1 MWKAALAG
9 VVALATVG
17 SLSISNDGV
26 GIAKATAQNI
36 IITEGHI
43 ARLKNVLKLTSAQE
57 HHWRPVEASLRAL
70 MHSHGQQE
78 ASADAHLVQRI
89 RARISSYTLDAV
101 ALQRLAAVAQ
111 PLIDSLDEDQK
122 QNGLMVIQSMGI
134 ASLQ

>member
-26 GIAKATAQNI
+26 GIGKAAAQNI

-57 HHWRPVEASLRAL
+57 RHWRPVEASLRAL

-78 ASADAHLVQRI
+78 ASVDAQVVQRV
-89 RARISSYTLDAV
+89 RARIASYTLDAV